1 MEINRKAILDK
12 THYGL
17 NIYSH
22 VLRHYYPDEIASGD
36 SRIPIKDK
44 QSHPQTVLSLS
55 GRVCKPAKNPFN
67 ENKFSLMV
75 SIVDNCARHSDTEK
89 SIPDGDVFDFAKLH
103 FNKEGQ
109 ELYQLINEELHLR
122 IGDERNFYEYKNIP
136 ETTQEIPE
144 VQKPKIKIPKC
155 SYFKHPVSNIIPTK
169 TVNLTEVFNL
179 IRGDSFAVC
188 TSTLRNIEDI
198 KEARKYKAYNFDY
211 VTFSGTFSKRN
222 DKALLSHSGLLTI
235 DFDHISN
242 IDSLKESLLKDQY
255 FETELLFISPS
266 GDGLKWIIP
275 IDITKAKHQDFFKAV
290 SNYIRQTYQMEV
302 DQSGKDIS
310 RACFIPHDAAV
321 YINPK
326 YL

>member
-1 MEINRKAILDK
+1 MEISRKAILYK

-22 VLRHYYPDEIASGD
+22 VLRHYYPDE
-36 SRIPIKDK
+36 
-44 QSHPQTVLSLS
+44 TVLSLS

-75 SIVDNCARHSDTEK
+75 SVVDNCARHTDTEN

-103 FNKEGQ
+103 FKKEGQ
-109 ELYQLINEELHLR
+109 ELHEMINNELHLH
-122 IGDERNFYEYKNIP
+122 IGEERNFYGHKSIP
-136 ETTQEIPE
+136 ETTEETQE
-144 VQKPKIKIPKC
+144 VQKPRIRIPQC
-155 SYFKHPVSNIIPTK
+155 SYFKHPVSNIIPSK
-169 TVNLTEVFNL
+169 TINLTEVFNF
-179 IRGDSFAVC
+179 IRGDSFAAC
-188 TSTLRNIEDI
+188 TSTLRNIEDV

-235 DFDHISN
+235 DIDHISN
-242 IDSLKESLLKDQY
+242 IDSLKDSLLQDQY

-275 IDITKAKHQDFFKAV
+275 IDISKAKHQDFFKAV
-290 SNYIRQTYQMEV
+290 SNYIRQTYQLEV

-326 YL
+326 YLQ